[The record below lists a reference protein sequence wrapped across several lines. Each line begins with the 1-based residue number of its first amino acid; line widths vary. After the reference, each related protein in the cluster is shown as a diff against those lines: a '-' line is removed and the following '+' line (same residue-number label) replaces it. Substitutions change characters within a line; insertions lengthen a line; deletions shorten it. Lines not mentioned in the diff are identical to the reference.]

1 MPTWN
6 GPGRPFA
13 GGRWRANVSSL
24 ARHHGVQL
32 MFARLFATQ
41 FGSQAKPIRE
51 LVSFHLDSDKKWRLS
66 GYAVR

>member
-1 MPTWN
+1 
-6 GPGRPFA
+6 
-13 GGRWRANVSSL
+13 
-24 ARHHGVQL
+24 

-51 LVSFHLDSDKKWRLS
+51 LVSFHLDSDKKCRLS